1 MQTSSLYSVLSL
13 HQSVVISY
21 VKQHGVTSCLVTKS
35 KPIKH
40 SSRSELDSQQSID
53 ILFSG
58 NVT

>member
-1 MQTSSLYSVLSL
+1 MAEKKPYKVHPAIKFSRIA
-13 HQSVVISY
+13 QS
-21 VKQHGVTSCLVTKS
+21 GVTSCLVTKS